1 MKGFGRKKSKNKKI
15 KNLTAD
21 KFKEQIIYKAFKFHS
36 EGNISEAT
44 KHYQSFIKHGF
55 KDFRVFS
62 NYGYILLGLGKF
74 KEAELLLRK
83 AIELKPDYEEAYLNL
98 GNILQGLGKFKEA
111 AISTHKAIELKPD
124 FVIAY
129 LNLGNILKNLGKL
142 EDAKLSYHKAI
153 ELKPD
158 FVDAH
163 LNLGTILQGLSYYKD
178 AELCIR
184 KAIELKP
191 DYAEAH
197 LNLGNILKHLGQ
209 LEEAKLSYHK
219 AIELKP
225 DLTSA
230 NYSISTLQ
238 YSNEDKIWRDQ
249 LFSDEILNKKS
260 KKSQVDIYFA
270 RANILHKEKKYDD
283 SSKFLQLANNLKFD
297 LNPFDYENFLKKS
310 RTLLLEMDKK
320 ILKKIELKNS
330 SENIFIVG
338 MPRCGSTLLESIIS
352 MNNNV
357 YALGEINILE
367 ESYLEYKE
375 SKKKK
380 RIDELYIEKVNKK
393 TRLNITTNKWL
404 YNYRYAGIISDE
416 IPNSKIIHCYRN
428 PLDNILSLYRAHFT
442 KGNQYSSSLV
452 NCAKVYLEQ
461 EKIMDIYKN
470 KFQSKI
476 YNLNYDLLV
485 SNPDKEIKS
494 LISWLGWNW
503 QDLYLSPHQNTRAI
517 ATRSSVEVRS
527 PINSKSIGGWKNY
540 REMLKPALEILT
552 QSEKYRKLLS

>member
-1 MKGFGRKKSKNKKI
+1 M
-15 KNLTAD
+15 
-21 KFKEQIIYKAFKFHS
+21 
-36 EGNISEAT
+36 
-44 KHYQSFIKHGF
+44 
-55 KDFRVFS
+55 
-62 NYGYILLGLGKF
+62 
-74 KEAELLLRK
+74 
-83 AIELKPDYEEAYLNL
+83 
-98 GNILQGLGKFKEA
+98 
-111 AISTHKAIELKPD
+111 
-124 FVIAY
+124 
-129 LNLGNILKNLGKL
+129 
-142 EDAKLSYHKAI
+142 
-153 ELKPD
+153 
-158 FVDAH
+158 
-163 LNLGTILQGLSYYKD
+163 
-178 AELCIR
+178 
-184 KAIELKP
+184 
-191 DYAEAH
+191 
-197 LNLGNILKHLGQ
+197 
-209 LEEAKLSYHK
+209 
-219 AIELKP
+219 
-225 DLTSA
+225 
-230 NYSISTLQ
+230 
-238 YSNEDKIWRDQ
+238 
-249 LFSDEILNKKS
+249 
-260 KKSQVDIYFA
+260 
-270 RANILHKEKKYDD
+270 
-283 SSKFLQLANNLKFD
+283 QLANNLKFD
-297 LNPFDYENFLKKS
+297 LNPFNYENFLKKS
-310 RTLLLEMDKK
+310 RTLLLETDKK

-367 ESYLEYKE
+367 ESYLEYRE
-375 SKKKK
+375 SKNKK

-393 TRLNITTNKWL
+393 TQLNITTNKWL

-461 EKIMDIYKN
+461 EKIMSIYKN

-517 ATRSSVEVRS
+517 ATRSNVEARS

-540 REMLKPALEILT
+540 KDMLKPAIEILT
-552 QSEKYRKLLS
+552 QHSRYQDITS

>member
-1 MKGFGRKKSKNKKI
+1 MKGFGRKKSKSKKI
-15 KNLTAD
+15 RNLTTD
-21 KFKEQIIYKAFKFHS
+21 NFKEQIIYKAFKFHS

-44 KHYQSFIKHGF
+44 KYYQSFIKQGF

-62 NYGYILLGLGKF
+62 NYGFILLGLGKF

-83 AIELKPDYEEAYLNL
+83 AIELKPDYAEAHLNL

-129 LNLGNILKNLGKL
+129 LNLGNILKNLGQL
-142 EDAKLSYHKAI
+142 EKAELCLRKAI

-163 LNLGTILQGLSYYKD
+163 LNLGNILQGLSNYKD

-238 YSNEDKIWRDQ
+238 YSNADKIWRDQ

-260 KKSQVDIYFA
+260 KKGQIDIYFA

-297 LNPFDYENFLKKS
+297 LNPFNYENFLKKS
-310 RTLLLEMDKK
+310 RNLLLETDKK

-375 SKKKK
+375 SKIKK

-393 TRLNITTNKWL
+393 TQLNITTNKWL

-461 EKIMDIYKN
+461 EKIMSIYKN

-494 LISWLGWNW
+494 LISWLGWKW

>member
-1 MKGFGRKKSKNKKI
+1 M
-15 KNLTAD
+15 
-21 KFKEQIIYKAFKFHS
+21 
-36 EGNISEAT
+36 
-44 KHYQSFIKHGF
+44 
-55 KDFRVFS
+55 
-62 NYGYILLGLGKF
+62 
-74 KEAELLLRK
+74 
-83 AIELKPDYEEAYLNL
+83 
-98 GNILQGLGKFKEA
+98 
-111 AISTHKAIELKPD
+111 
-124 FVIAY
+124 
-129 LNLGNILKNLGKL
+129 
-142 EDAKLSYHKAI
+142 
-153 ELKPD
+153 
-158 FVDAH
+158 
-163 LNLGTILQGLSYYKD
+163 
-178 AELCIR
+178 
-184 KAIELKP
+184 
-191 DYAEAH
+191 
-197 LNLGNILKHLGQ
+197 
-209 LEEAKLSYHK
+209 
-219 AIELKP
+219 
-225 DLTSA
+225 
-230 NYSISTLQ
+230 
-238 YSNEDKIWRDQ
+238 
-249 LFSDEILNKKS
+249 
-260 KKSQVDIYFA
+260 
-270 RANILHKEKKYDD
+270 
-283 SSKFLQLANNLKFD
+283 QLANNLKFD

-393 TRLNITTNKWL
+393 TQLNITTNKWL

-461 EKIMDIYKN
+461 EKIMSIYKN

>member
-15 KNLTAD
+15 KNLKAD
-21 KFKEQIIYKAFKFHS
+21 NFKEQIIYKAFKFHS

-44 KHYQSFIKHGF
+44 KYYQSFIKQGF
-55 KDFRVFS
+55 EDFRVFS
-62 NYGYILLGLGKF
+62 NYGLILIGLGNF
-74 KEAELLLRK
+74 KDAEFCLRK
-83 AIELKPDYEEAYLNL
+83 AIELKPDYAEAHLNL

-129 LNLGNILKNLGKL
+129 LNLGNILKNLGQL
-142 EDAKLSYHKAI
+142 EKAELCLRKAI
-153 ELKPD
+153 ALKPD

-163 LNLGTILQGLSYYKD
+163 LNLGNILQGLSDYKE

-184 KAIELKP
+184 KAIALKP

-209 LEEAKLSYHK
+209 LQDAKRSYHK
-219 AIELKP
+219 AIALKP

-260 KKSQVDIYFA
+260 KKGQIDIYFA

-297 LNPFDYENFLKKS
+297 LNPFNYEKFLKKS

-393 TRLNITTNKWL
+393 TQLNITTNKWL

-461 EKIMDIYKN
+461 EKIMTIYKN

>member
-1 MKGFGRKKSKNKKI
+1 MEGFGRKKSKNKKI
-15 KNLTAD
+15 KNLKAD
-21 KFKEQIIYKAFKFHS
+21 NFKEQIIYKAFKFHS

-44 KHYQSFIKHGF
+44 KYYQSFIKQGF

-62 NYGYILLGLGKF
+62 NYGFILLGLGKF

-83 AIELKPDYEEAYLNL
+83 AIELKPDYAEAHLNL

-124 FVIAY
+124 
-129 LNLGNILKNLGKL
+129 
-142 EDAKLSYHKAI
+142 
-153 ELKPD
+153 
-158 FVDAH
+158 
-163 LNLGTILQGLSYYKD
+163 
-178 AELCIR
+178 
-184 KAIELKP
+184 
-191 DYAEAH
+191 YAEAH

-209 LEEAKLSYHK
+209 LEDAKLSYHK
-219 AIELKP
+219 AIELKH

-297 LNPFDYENFLKKS
+297 LNPFNYENFLKKS

-393 TRLNITTNKWL
+393 TQLNITTNKWL

-461 EKIMDIYKN
+461 EKIMSIYKN

-517 ATRSSVEVRS
+517 ATRSNVEVRS

>member
-1 MKGFGRKKSKNKKI
+1 MEGFGRKKSKNKKI
-15 KNLTAD
+15 KNLKAD
-21 KFKEQIIYKAFKFHS
+21 NFKEQIIYKAFKFHS

-44 KHYQSFIKHGF
+44 KYYQSFIKQGF

-62 NYGYILLGLGKF
+62 NYGFILIGLGKF

-83 AIELKPDYEEAYLNL
+83 AIELKPDYAEAHLNL

-129 LNLGNILKNLGKL
+129 LNLGNILKNLGQL
-142 EDAKLSYHKAI
+142 EKAELYLRKAI

-163 LNLGTILQGLSYYKD
+163 LNLGNILQSLSDYKE

-184 KAIELKP
+184 KTIELKP
-191 DYAEAH
+191 DYAEAY
-197 LNLGNILKHLGQ
+197 LNLGNILKNLGK
-209 LEEAKLSYHK
+209 LEDAKLSYYK

-230 NYSISTLQ
+230 NCSISTLQ

-260 KKSQVDIYFA
+260 KKSQIDIYFA

-297 LNPFDYENFLKKS
+297 LNPFNYENFLKKS
-310 RTLLLEMDKK
+310 RTLLLETDKK

-330 SENIFIVG
+330 PENIFIVG

-357 YALGEINILE
+357 YALGEVNILE

-393 TRLNITTNKWL
+393 TQLNITTNKWL

-461 EKIMDIYKN
+461 EKIMSIYKN

-503 QDLYLSPHQNTRAI
+503 QDSYLSPHQNTRAI

>member
-1 MKGFGRKKSKNKKI
+1 MEGFGRKKSKNKKI
-15 KNLTAD
+15 KNLKAD
-21 KFKEQIIYKAFKFHS
+21 NFKEQIIYKAFKFHS

-44 KHYQSFIKHGF
+44 KYYQSFIKQGF

-62 NYGYILLGLGKF
+62 NYGFILIGLGKF

-83 AIELKPDYEEAYLNL
+83 AIELKPDYAEAHLNL

-124 FVIAY
+124 
-129 LNLGNILKNLGKL
+129 
-142 EDAKLSYHKAI
+142 
-153 ELKPD
+153 
-158 FVDAH
+158 
-163 LNLGTILQGLSYYKD
+163 
-178 AELCIR
+178 
-184 KAIELKP
+184 
-191 DYAEAH
+191 YAEAH

-209 LEEAKLSYHK
+209 LEDAKLSYHK

-297 LNPFDYENFLKKS
+297 LNPFNYENFLKKS

-393 TRLNITTNKWL
+393 TQLNITTNKWL

-461 EKIMDIYKN
+461 EKIMSIYKN

>member
-1 MKGFGRKKSKNKKI
+1 MKGFGRKESKNKKI
-15 KNLTAD
+15 INLSAD
-21 KFKEQIIYKAFKFHS
+21 NFKEQIIYKAFKFHS

-44 KHYQSFIKHGF
+44 KYYQSFIKHGY

-62 NYGYILLGLGKF
+62 NYGYILIGLGKF

-83 AIELKPDYEEAYLNL
+83 AIELKPDYAEAHLNL

-111 AISTHKAIELKPD
+111 AIST
-124 FVIAY
+124 
-129 LNLGNILKNLGKL
+129 
-142 EDAKLSYHKAI
+142 
-153 ELKPD
+153 
-158 FVDAH
+158 
-163 LNLGTILQGLSYYKD
+163 
-178 AELCIR
+178 R
-184 KAIELKP
+184 KAIELRP

-209 LEEAKLSYHK
+209 LEDAKLSYHK

-260 KKSQVDIYFA
+260 KKGQVDIYFA

-297 LNPFDYENFLKKS
+297 LNPFNYENFLKKS
-310 RTLLLEMDKK
+310 RTLLLETDKK

-393 TRLNITTNKWL
+393 TQLNITTNKWL

-461 EKIMDIYKN
+461 EKIMSIYKN

-540 REMLKPALEILT
+540 RKMLKPALEILT

>member
-1 MKGFGRKKSKNKKI
+1 
-15 KNLTAD
+15 
-21 KFKEQIIYKAFKFHS
+21 
-36 EGNISEAT
+36 
-44 KHYQSFIKHGF
+44 
-55 KDFRVFS
+55 
-62 NYGYILLGLGKF
+62 
-74 KEAELLLRK
+74 
-83 AIELKPDYEEAYLNL
+83 
-98 GNILQGLGKFKEA
+98 
-111 AISTHKAIELKPD
+111 
-124 FVIAY
+124 
-129 LNLGNILKNLGKL
+129 
-142 EDAKLSYHKAI
+142 
-153 ELKPD
+153 
-158 FVDAH
+158 
-163 LNLGTILQGLSYYKD
+163 
-178 AELCIR
+178 
-184 KAIELKP
+184 
-191 DYAEAH
+191 
-197 LNLGNILKHLGQ
+197 
-209 LEEAKLSYHK
+209 
-219 AIELKP
+219 
-225 DLTSA
+225 
-230 NYSISTLQ
+230 
-238 YSNEDKIWRDQ
+238 
-249 LFSDEILNKKS
+249 
-260 KKSQVDIYFA
+260 
-270 RANILHKEKKYDD
+270 
-283 SSKFLQLANNLKFD
+283 
-297 LNPFDYENFLKKS
+297 
-310 RTLLLEMDKK
+310 MDKK

-393 TRLNITTNKWL
+393 TQLNITTNKWL

-461 EKIMDIYKN
+461 EKIMSIYKN

-494 LISWLGWNW
+494 LISWLGWKW
-503 QDLYLSPHQNTRAI
+503 KDLYLSPHQNTRAI

>member
-1 MKGFGRKKSKNKKI
+1 MKSFGRKKSKNKKI
-15 KNLTAD
+15 KNLKAD
-21 KFKEQIIYKAFKFHS
+21 NFQEQIIYKAFKFHS

-44 KHYQSFIKHGF
+44 KYYQSFIKQGF

-62 NYGYILLGLGKF
+62 NYGFILLGLGKF
-74 KEAELLLRK
+74 KDAELLLRK
-83 AIELKPDYEEAYLNL
+83 AIELKPDYAEAHLNL

-129 LNLGNILKNLGKL
+129 LNLGNILKNLGQL
-142 EDAKLSYHKAI
+142 EKAELCLRKAI

-163 LNLGTILQGLSYYKD
+163 LNLGTILQGLSDYKD

-209 LEEAKLSYHK
+209 LEDAKLSYNK

-297 LNPFDYENFLKKS
+297 LNPFNYENFLKKS

-393 TRLNITTNKWL
+393 TQLNITTNKWL
-404 YNYRYAGIISDE
+404 YNYRYAGIISVE

-428 PLDNILSLYRAHFT
+428 PLDNILSIYRAHFT

-461 EKIMDIYKN
+461 EKIMSIYKN

-494 LISWLGWNW
+494 LINWLGWKW

>member
-1 MKGFGRKKSKNKKI
+1 M
-15 KNLTAD
+15 
-21 KFKEQIIYKAFKFHS
+21 
-36 EGNISEAT
+36 
-44 KHYQSFIKHGF
+44 
-55 KDFRVFS
+55 FS
-62 NYGYILLGLGKF
+62 TIF
-74 KEAELLLRK
+74 
-83 AIELKPDYEEAYLNL
+83 
-98 GNILQGLGKFKEA
+98 F
-111 AISTHKAIELKPD
+111 AISYEPFA
-124 FVIAY
+124 
-129 LNLGNILKNLGKL
+129 KL
-142 EDAKLSYHKAI
+142 E
-153 ELKPD
+153 
-158 FVDAH
+158 
-163 LNLGTILQGLSYYKD
+163 
-178 AELCIR
+178 
-184 KAIELKP
+184 
-191 DYAEAH
+191 
-197 LNLGNILKHLGQ
+197 
-209 LEEAKLSYHK
+209 
-219 AIELKP
+219 
-225 DLTSA
+225 
-230 NYSISTLQ
+230 
-238 YSNEDKIWRDQ
+238 
-249 LFSDEILNKKS
+249 FS
-260 KKSQVDIYFA
+260 
-270 RANILHKEKKYDD
+270 KYPVG
-283 SSKFLQLANNLKFD
+283 
-297 LNPFDYENFLKKS
+297 PFQ
-310 RTLLLEMDKK
+310 R
-320 ILKKIELKNS
+320 
-330 SENIFIVG
+330 IV
-338 MPRCGSTLLESIIS
+338 LLESIIS
-352 MNNNV
+352 MNKNV
-357 YALGEINILE
+357 CALGEINILE

-393 TRLNITTNKWL
+393 TQLNITTNKWL

-461 EKIMDIYKN
+461 EKIMSIYKN

>member
-1 MKGFGRKKSKNKKI
+1 M
-15 KNLTAD
+15 
-21 KFKEQIIYKAFKFHS
+21 
-36 EGNISEAT
+36 
-44 KHYQSFIKHGF
+44 
-55 KDFRVFS
+55 
-62 NYGYILLGLGKF
+62 
-74 KEAELLLRK
+74 
-83 AIELKPDYEEAYLNL
+83 
-98 GNILQGLGKFKEA
+98 
-111 AISTHKAIELKPD
+111 
-124 FVIAY
+124 
-129 LNLGNILKNLGKL
+129 
-142 EDAKLSYHKAI
+142 
-153 ELKPD
+153 
-158 FVDAH
+158 
-163 LNLGTILQGLSYYKD
+163 
-178 AELCIR
+178 
-184 KAIELKP
+184 
-191 DYAEAH
+191 
-197 LNLGNILKHLGQ
+197 
-209 LEEAKLSYHK
+209 
-219 AIELKP
+219 
-225 DLTSA
+225 
-230 NYSISTLQ
+230 
-238 YSNEDKIWRDQ
+238 
-249 LFSDEILNKKS
+249 
-260 KKSQVDIYFA
+260 
-270 RANILHKEKKYDD
+270 
-283 SSKFLQLANNLKFD
+283 QLANNLKFD
-297 LNPFDYENFLKKS
+297 LNPFNYENFLKKS
-310 RTLLLEMDKK
+310 RTLLLETDKK

-393 TRLNITTNKWL
+393 TQLNITTNKWL

-461 EKIMDIYKN
+461 EKIMSIYKN

>member
-1 MKGFGRKKSKNKKI
+1 MKGFGSKKKSKNKKI
-15 KNLTAD
+15 KNLTTD
-21 KFKEQIIYKAFKFHS
+21 NFKEQIIYKAFKFHS

-44 KHYQSFIKHGF
+44 KYYQSFINQGF

-62 NYGYILLGLGKF
+62 NYGFILLGLGNF
-74 KEAELLLRK
+74 KDAELLLRE
-83 AIELKPDYEEAYLNL
+83 AIELKPDYAEAHLNL

-111 AISTHKAIELKPD
+111 AISTHKAIKLKPD

-129 LNLGNILKNLGKL
+129 LNLGNILKNLGQL
-142 EDAKLSYHKAI
+142 EDAKLSYHKA
-153 ELKPD
+153 L
-158 FVDAH
+158 A
-163 LNLGTILQGLSYYKD
+163 
-178 AELCIR
+178 
-184 KAIELKP
+184 
-191 DYAEAH
+191 
-197 LNLGNILKHLGQ
+197 
-209 LEEAKLSYHK
+209 
-219 AIELKP
+219 LKP

-230 NYSISTLQ
+230 YYSLSTLQ

-249 LFSDEILNKKS
+249 LFSDKILNKKS
-260 KKSQVDIYFA
+260 KKGQVDIYFA

-297 LNPFDYENFLKKS
+297 LNPFNYENFLKKS
-310 RTLLLEMDKK
+310 RTLLLETDKK

-393 TRLNITTNKWL
+393 TQLNITTNKWL

-452 NCAKVYLEQ
+452 NCAKVYLDQ
-461 EKIMDIYKN
+461 EKIMSIYKN

-494 LISWLGWNW
+494 LISWLGWKW

-540 REMLKPALEILT
+540 REMLKPAIEILAEN
-552 QSEKYRKLLS
+552 EKYPKLLS

>member
-1 MKGFGRKKSKNKKI
+1 M
-15 KNLTAD
+15 
-21 KFKEQIIYKAFKFHS
+21 
-36 EGNISEAT
+36 
-44 KHYQSFIKHGF
+44 
-55 KDFRVFS
+55 
-62 NYGYILLGLGKF
+62 
-74 KEAELLLRK
+74 
-83 AIELKPDYEEAYLNL
+83 
-98 GNILQGLGKFKEA
+98 
-111 AISTHKAIELKPD
+111 
-124 FVIAY
+124 
-129 LNLGNILKNLGKL
+129 
-142 EDAKLSYHKAI
+142 
-153 ELKPD
+153 
-158 FVDAH
+158 
-163 LNLGTILQGLSYYKD
+163 
-178 AELCIR
+178 
-184 KAIELKP
+184 
-191 DYAEAH
+191 
-197 LNLGNILKHLGQ
+197 
-209 LEEAKLSYHK
+209 
-219 AIELKP
+219 
-225 DLTSA
+225 
-230 NYSISTLQ
+230 
-238 YSNEDKIWRDQ
+238 
-249 LFSDEILNKKS
+249 
-260 KKSQVDIYFA
+260 
-270 RANILHKEKKYDD
+270 
-283 SSKFLQLANNLKFD
+283 QLANNLKFD
-297 LNPFDYENFLKKS
+297 LNPFNYENFLKKS

-393 TRLNITTNKWL
+393 TQLNITTNKWL

-442 KGNQYSSSLV
+442 KGNHYSSSLV

-461 EKIMDIYKN
+461 EKIMSIYKN

-476 YNLNYDLLV
+476 FNLNYDLLV

>member
-1 MKGFGRKKSKNKKI
+1 MEGFGRKKSKNKKI
-15 KNLTAD
+15 KNLKAD
-21 KFKEQIIYKAFKFHS
+21 NFKEQIIYKAFKFHS

-44 KHYQSFIKHGF
+44 KYYQSFIKQGF

-62 NYGYILLGLGKF
+62 NYGFILLGLGKF

-83 AIELKPDYEEAYLNL
+83 AIELKPDYAEAHLNL
-98 GNILQGLGKFKEA
+98 GNILQSLVKFKEA

-129 LNLGNILKNLGKL
+129 LNLGNILKNLGQL
-142 EDAKLSYHKAI
+142 EKAELCLRKAI

-163 LNLGTILQGLSYYKD
+163 LNLGTILQGLSDYKD

-209 LEEAKLSYHK
+209 LEDAKLSYHK

-297 LNPFDYENFLKKS
+297 LNPFNYENFLKKS
-310 RTLLLEMDKK
+310 RTLLLETDKK

-393 TRLNITTNKWL
+393 TQLNITTNKWL

-461 EKIMDIYKN
+461 EKIMSIYKN

>member
-1 MKGFGRKKSKNKKI
+1 MKGYGDPYNKNKKN
-15 KNLTAD
+15 KNNKLP
-21 KFKEQIIYKAFKFHS
+21 KEQIINQAIRLHLK
-36 EGNISEAT
+36 GNIPEAA
-44 KHYQSFIKHGF
+44 KYYQYCIYHKFNDH
-55 KDFRVFS
+55 RVFS
-62 NYGYILLGLGKF
+62 NYAGILQSIGKL
-74 KEAELLLRK
+74 KEAKISLLK
-83 AIELKPDYEEAYLNL
+83 AIELNPADAKAHYNLGRILCDFGKLKEAEIEFRKAIKFNPDYVKAHYNL
-98 GNILQGLGKFKEA
+98 GRILCDLGELKEA
-111 AISTHKAIELKPD
+111 EILLSKAIELDPN
-124 FVIAY
+124 FASAY
-129 LNLGNILKNLGKL
+129 YALSLLKFSEKNQ
-142 EDAKLSYHKAI
+142 SWQ
-153 ELKPD
+153 
-158 FVDAH
+158 
-163 LNLGTILQGLSYYKD
+163 N
-178 AELCIR
+178 
-184 KAIELKP
+184 
-191 DYAEAH
+191 
-197 LNLGNILKHLGQ
+197 
-209 LEEAKLSYHK
+209 
-219 AIELKP
+219 
-225 DLTSA
+225 
-230 NYSISTLQ
+230 
-238 YSNEDKIWRDQ
+238 Q
-249 LFSDEILNKKS
+249 LFSKDFLINKSPKD
-260 KKSQVDIYFA
+260 QVDIYFA

-297 LNPFDYENFLKKS
+297 LNPFNYEDFLKKS

-393 TRLNITTNKWL
+393 TQLNITTNKWL
-404 YNYRYAGIISDE
+404 YNYRYAGIICDE

-461 EKIMDIYKN
+461 EKIMSIYKN

-494 LISWLGWNW
+494 LINWLGWKW
-503 QDLYLSPHQNTRAI
+503 KDLYLSPHQNTRAI

-540 REMLKPALEILT
+540 RKMLKPALEILT

>member
-1 MKGFGRKKSKNKKI
+1 M
-15 KNLTAD
+15 
-21 KFKEQIIYKAFKFHS
+21 
-36 EGNISEAT
+36 
-44 KHYQSFIKHGF
+44 
-55 KDFRVFS
+55 
-62 NYGYILLGLGKF
+62 
-74 KEAELLLRK
+74 
-83 AIELKPDYEEAYLNL
+83 
-98 GNILQGLGKFKEA
+98 
-111 AISTHKAIELKPD
+111 
-124 FVIAY
+124 
-129 LNLGNILKNLGKL
+129 
-142 EDAKLSYHKAI
+142 
-153 ELKPD
+153 
-158 FVDAH
+158 
-163 LNLGTILQGLSYYKD
+163 
-178 AELCIR
+178 
-184 KAIELKP
+184 
-191 DYAEAH
+191 
-197 LNLGNILKHLGQ
+197 
-209 LEEAKLSYHK
+209 
-219 AIELKP
+219 
-225 DLTSA
+225 
-230 NYSISTLQ
+230 
-238 YSNEDKIWRDQ
+238 
-249 LFSDEILNKKS
+249 
-260 KKSQVDIYFA
+260 
-270 RANILHKEKKYDD
+270 
-283 SSKFLQLANNLKFD
+283 QLANNLKFD

-310 RTLLLEMDKK
+310 RTLLLETDKK
-320 ILKKIELKNS
+320 ILIKIELKNS

-393 TRLNITTNKWL
+393 TQLNITTNKWL

-461 EKIMDIYKN
+461 EKIMSIYKN